1 MSSNLTPPTAAVV
14 QLAEHRF
21 VVPNVVGSIPIG
33 RLSSPCGVTASTV
46 VLQTTD
52 SGSTP
57 DTGSEHSSN
66 G

>member
-1 MSSNLTPPTAAVV
+1 MSSNLPSSAVAVV

-33 RLSSPCGVTASTV
+33 HLSSPCGVTASTTA
-46 VLQTTD
+46 LQAVDEVSIT
-52 SGSTP
+52 S
-57 DTGSEHSSN
+57 TGSEHSSN